1 MFFCSM
7 AFLLLEYPVNG
18 FNKFVVSEGSLQIRK
33 GTGKKLAHTE
43 QLNVLGE
50 DGDTPNI
57 TTTVTALQTA
67 LGAGDK
73 TSYDAALV
81 SLKTYSDS
89 LKSKYQAIAA
99 VEAPK
104 DLEDKRLA
112 LKGHADNLCTMLDD
126 SIELYT
132 IAGEALSKDLT
143 EEQISR
149 INILQTEI
157 GQLQGSADS
166 FDSILNEIMAAE

>member
-1 MFFCSM
+1 MTSIGNS
-7 AFLLLEYPVNG
+7 AFDYC
-18 FNKFVVSEGSLQIRK
+18 
-33 GTGKKLAHTE
+33 T
-43 QLNVLGE
+43 
-50 DGDTPNI
+50 
-57 TTTVTALQTA
+57 
-67 LGAGDK
+67 
-73 TSYDAALV
+73 
-81 SLKTYSDS
+81 SLKHVTIPDSVISIDRYAFAYSDS

>member
-1 MFFCSM
+1 
-7 AFLLLEYPVNG
+7 
-18 FNKFVVSEGSLQIRK
+18 
-33 GTGKKLAHTE
+33 
-43 QLNVLGE
+43 
-50 DGDTPNI
+50 
-57 TTTVTALQTA
+57 
-67 LGAGDK
+67 
-73 TSYDAALV
+73 
-81 SLKTYSDS
+81 
-89 LKSKYQAIAA
+89 
-99 VEAPK
+99 
-104 DLEDKRLA
+104 
-112 LKGHADNLCTMLDD
+112 MLDD

>member
-1 MFFCSM
+1 MRKTLSM
-7 AFLLLEYPVNG
+7 MLALLLVL
-18 FNKFVVSEGSLQIRK
+18 SLTACK
-33 GTGKKLAHTE
+33 SKTE
-43 QLNVLGE
+43 KYQESLTTIINE
-50 DGDTPNI
+50 ISDMNSDI